1 MTEPK
6 DGFDLLDFPCEFQ
19 FKAMVRVAGLGD
31 GQSAS
36 QAMQGLIESN
46 LPDANIVSV
55 SSAASRTGRFE
66 SVSLTMQ
73 VEDRTALEQVYEVLA
88 KDDNVVMTL

>member
-19 FKAMVRVAGLGD
+19 FKAMVRVAGLAD

-36 QAMQGLIESN
+36 QAIQALIESK
-46 LPDANIVSV
+46 LPGSDLVSV
-55 SSAASRTGRFE
+55 ASAASRTGRFE

-73 VEDRTALEQVYEVLA
+73 IQDRSALEQVYGVLA
-88 KDDNVVMTL
+88 EDDNVVMTL